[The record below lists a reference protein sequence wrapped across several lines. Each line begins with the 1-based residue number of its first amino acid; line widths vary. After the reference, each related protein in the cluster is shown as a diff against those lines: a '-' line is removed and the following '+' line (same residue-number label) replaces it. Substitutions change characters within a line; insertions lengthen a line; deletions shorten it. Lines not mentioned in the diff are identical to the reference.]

1 MNRAKIYICLLL
13 GWIWCTGIQAQES
26 FQFKVRSRALIDAA
40 VSGYGKES
48 TQGYYRL
55 EDFRIGVKATYGSHY
70 EIKADI
76 GLGGGKVAIKDLLF
90 NLHSGV
96 HTLSLGN
103 GYEPFSM
110 DMLISTADLRFNQSA
125 TATLAYTDSRKL
137 GATYYLHTDHLLW
150 CSGIYTHN
158 DINKLGEG
166 QKNALVTTGRL
177 VWRNL
182 HPDTQRRIHLGG
194 AFSYR
199 TKEVNTAYPPEGS
212 ISSDGVTSLFGK
224 PLLEISFPNMG
235 SEVKGLLE
243 GLYTAPRW
251 MLQAEYFFSRM
262 NRTEGAPAYRSHG
275 GYIQGGFL
283 LKGKGFEYD
292 KVYGVPGRPSSP
304 QAIELVARFNY
315 TDMNDER
322 AGLWGGEEKDLSLG
336 VNFYLNPYIGIK
348 INGSYV
354 WVGEHCHTFYQK
366 NLLLFQTRLQ
376 YIF

>member
-13 GWIWCTGIQAQES
+13 GWVWCTGIQAQES

-137 GATYYLHTDHLLW
+137 GATYYLHTDISCGAVVSTPIMTSTNW
-150 CSGIYTHN
+150 EKG
-158 DINKLGEG
+158 K
-166 QKNALVTTGRL
+166 KNALVTTGRL

-199 TKEVNTAYPPEGS
+199 TKEVNTAYPPKGASAATES
-212 ISSDGVTSLFGK
+212 HPCLESLCWK
-224 PLLEISFPNMG
+224 SPFPIW
-235 SEVKGLLE
+235 EVRLKDCWKACTQPHAGCSRLNI
-243 GLYTAPRW
+243 
-251 MLQAEYFFSRM
+251 FS
-262 NRTEGAPAYRSHG
+262 
-275 GYIQGGFL
+275 
-283 LKGKGFEYD
+283 
-292 KVYGVPGRPSSP
+292 
-304 QAIELVARFNY
+304 
-315 TDMNDER
+315 
-322 AGLWGGEEKDLSLG
+322 
-336 VNFYLNPYIGIK
+336 
-348 INGSYV
+348 
-354 WVGEHCHTFYQK
+354 VG
-366 NLLLFQTRLQ
+366 
-376 YIF
+376 